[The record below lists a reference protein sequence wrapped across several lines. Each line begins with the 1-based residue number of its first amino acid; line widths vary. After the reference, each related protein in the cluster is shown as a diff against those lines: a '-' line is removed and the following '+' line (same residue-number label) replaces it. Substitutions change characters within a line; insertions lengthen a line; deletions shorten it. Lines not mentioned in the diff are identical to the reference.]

1 MSGYKNSKVKLG
13 IIDLNV
19 NNIFSIYEACKS
31 QGYNTEII
39 NKSLKDYS
47 FDIIIMPGVGSFNTA
62 MKFIKKN
69 NIDEKIDNYLNKKNK
84 LFFGICLGMQLL
96 FEESEEFGVTKG
108 LKLIKGK
115 VKKFKETKNLKVP
128 HIGWNNLTP
137 RINNKNI
144 LKMINRN
151 NKYYFVH
158 SYYCVPKEDKII
170 SSLTEYQNIK
180 FCSSITQNN
189 IVATQF
195 HPEKSGEAGLK
206 IIGGMYK
213 YL

>member
-1 MSGYKNSKVKLG
+1 MDV
-13 IIDLNV
+13 
-19 NNIFSIYEACKS
+19 A
-31 QGYNTEII
+31 II
-39 NKSLKDYS
+39 NYGVSNLYSVQNACHKVGLTSVITEDY
-47 FDIIIMPGVGSFNTA
+47 DVIMNSQIAILPGVGAYSEA
-62 MKFIKKN
+62 MKSIKSKKLDKSIFDFIDSGKPF
-69 NIDEKIDNYLNKKNK
+69 Y
-84 LFFGICLGMQLL
+84 GVCLGMQLL

>member
-1 MSGYKNSKVKLG
+1 MSEFKASKIKLG

-31 QGYNTEII
+31 QGYNTKII
-39 NKSLKDYS
+39 NKSLKNYK
-47 FDIIIMPGVGSFNTA
+47 FDIVIMPGVGSFNTA
-62 MKFIKKN
+62 MNFIKKN
-69 NIDEKIDNYLNKKNK
+69 KIDEKIDNFLNKKNK

-96 FEESEEFGVTKG
+96 FEESEEFGYTKG
-108 LKLIKGK
+108 LNIIDGR
-115 VKKFKETKNLKVP
+115 VHKFKETKNLKVP
-128 HIGWNNLTP
+128 HIGWNNLIP
-137 RINNKNI
+137 RKNNKKI
-144 LKMINRN
+144 LKMTNKI

-158 SYYCVPKEDKII
+158 SYYCVPKDDKII
-170 SSLTEYQNIK
+170 SSLTEYGNIK

-206 IIGGMYK
+206 ILGGMYK

>member
-1 MSGYKNSKVKLG
+1 MSESKISKVKLG

-31 QGYNTEII
+31 QGYNTKII
-39 NKSLKDYS
+39 DKKLKNYS
-47 FDIIIMPGVGSFNTA
+47 FDIVIMPGVGSFNTA

-96 FEESEEFGVTKG
+96 FEKSEEFGVTRG
-108 LKLIKGK
+108 LNLIEGE
-115 VKKFKETKNLKVP
+115 VKKFKETKKLKVP
-128 HIGWNNLTP
+128 HIGWNNLSTD
-137 RINNKNI
+137 INKKNI
-144 LKMINRN
+144 LKVTDKK

-158 SYYCVPKEDKII
+158 SYYCVPKNKKII
-170 SSLTEYQNIK
+170 SSLTQYQDIN

-195 HPEKSGEAGLK
+195 HPEKSGTAGLK
-206 IIGGMYK
+206 ILHGMYK

>member
-1 MSGYKNSKVKLG
+1 MSGSKISKIKLG

-31 QGYNTEII
+31 QGYKTQII
-39 NKSLKDYS
+39 NKKLKNYS
-47 FDIIIMPGVGSFNTA
+47 FDIVIMPGVGSFKTA

-69 NIDEKIDNYLNKKNK
+69 NIDEKINNYLNKKNK

-96 FEESEEFGVTKG
+96 FEKSEEFGVTKG
-108 LKLIKGK
+108 LDLVKGE
-115 VKKFKETKNLKVP
+115 VKKFKETKKLKVP
-128 HIGWNNLTP
+128 HIGWNNLSY
-137 RINNKNI
+137 NKNNI
-144 LKMINRN
+144 NTLKMVDKK

-158 SYYCVPKEDKII
+158 SYYCVPKNKKIV
-170 SSLTEYQNIK
+170 SSLTEYQGIK
-180 FCSSITQNN
+180 FCSSIKQYN

-195 HPEKSGEAGLK
+195 HPEKSGVAGLK
-206 IIGGMYK
+206 ILGRMYK